1 MTEFQK
7 LSCGIPGLDEILG
20 GFVTPSTVLVA
31 GTAGVGK
38 TTMSLHILSNATKNG
53 EKTLYVPITTESS
66 EKFQDYVSTLK
77 FYDDS
82 IEIHEINRQN
92 AEKDPLSTLID
103 IGNVVS
109 SANPDRIV
117 IDPITPLGFGF
128 VEQEKRRFFYT
139 LDSMIQ
145 EWNALVILTGE
156 LFEDEIHKTVI
167 SHLAD
172 GIIYL
177 FREEVGFRTDKYLKI
192 IKMRGIDPQIKS
204 NYSSQKYHYDVS
216 SEGFKIYPRLKPDED
231 TEFEDTKI
239 ESGIKGFDPLLGDGI
254 PKASSVLIEG
264 EPGTGKTIFSL
275 QYIMKGLINGEPCII
290 VTYEE
295 IPQQII
301 LEASKFGWDLQS
313 YIDEGLLK
321 FIYTNPV
328 DVHPAKH
335 ESFIKSNVEEMGAKR
350 IVFDGIVNM
359 EMTIQDPIKL
369 RGHFQAVINYLK
381 SKNVTSIFTTEI
393 LPGKEEITTSHDASF
408 IMDVVVVMEYTKSAE
423 LIKNNLH
430 IMKSRRTNHDP
441 RLKEY
446 QITDSGIEIL
456 NNSGK

>member
-1 MTEFQK
+1 MTEFQD
-7 LSCGIPGLDEILG
+7 LSCGITGLDEILG
-20 GFVTPSTVLVA
+20 GFKTPSTILIA

-66 EKFQDYVSTLK
+66 EKFQNYVSTFK

-82 IEIHEINRQN
+82 IEIHEINRQT

-109 SANPDRIV
+109 SSNPNRIV

-156 LFEDEIHKTVI
+156 LLEEEIHKTVI

-177 FREEVGFRTDKYLKI
+177 FKEEVGFRTDNYLKI
-192 IKMRGIDPQIKS
+192 NKMRGIDPQIKS
-204 NYSSQKYHYDVS
+204 NYNSQKFHYDVT
-216 SEGFKIYPRLKPDED
+216 SEGFILYPRLKAANNNKL
-231 TEFEDTKI
+231 EDTKI
-239 ESGIKGFDPLLGDGI
+239 ESGVKGFDYLIDGGF
-254 PKASSVLIEG
+254 PTSSSILVEG
-264 EPGTGKTIFSL
+264 EPGAGKTIFGL
-275 QYIMKGLINGEPCII
+275 QYILRGLEEGEPCII

-295 IPQQII
+295 TSQQIL
-301 LEASKFGWDLQS
+301 LEASKFGMDLQS
-313 YIDEGLLK
+313 HIDNGLLK
-321 FIYTNPV
+321 IINTNPV

-335 ESFIKSNVEEMGAKR
+335 ESFIKNNVENMKAKR
-350 IVFDGIVNM
+350 IFFDGIINM

-369 RGHFQAVINYLK
+369 RGHFQSVINYLK
-381 SKNVTSIFTTEI
+381 SKNVTSLFTTEI
-393 LPGKEEITTSHDASF
+393 LPGKAERTTSHDASF
-408 IMDVVVVMEYTKSAE
+408 IMDVVVVLEYFKSE
-423 LIKNNLH
+423 NQIKNHLH
-430 IMKSRRTNHDP
+430 IMKSRRTGHDSK
-441 RLKEY
+441 LKEY
-446 QITDSGIEIL
+446 QITDSGIQIQ
-456 NNSGK
+456 NNS